1 MQASVPSFFLF
12 AQKHLKNISPA
23 LAQFTCLQLL
33 AMVSTAE
40 ANVQRVPRVPCSA
53 IPSLSPAT
61 DSLGLVAFRAV
72 LGSAPVY

>member
-23 LAQFTCLQLL
+23 LAQFTCLL